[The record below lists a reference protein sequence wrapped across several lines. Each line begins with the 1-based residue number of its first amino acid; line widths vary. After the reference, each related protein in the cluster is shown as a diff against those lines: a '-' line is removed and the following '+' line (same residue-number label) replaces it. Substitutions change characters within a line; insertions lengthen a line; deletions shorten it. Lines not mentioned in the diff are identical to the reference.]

1 MAKNQDGYLS
11 AKESRRISKE
21 NRRITDQYEKRRKR
35 RNVPESEY
43 TTQMKDPANAV
54 EFDDLHTYFFTD
66 TGVVKSVDGVSF
78 EVPIGKTVGVV
89 GESGCG
95 KSVTSLSLMQL
106 LQRPQGQIVEGEIR
120 LNLGNDKAY
129 DIAKTPTDK
138 MQGLRGNYISMI
150 FQEPM
155 TSLNPVFRIGAQIEE
170 VIALHEGEGKTKE
183 DIKKRTIEMLEMVGI
198 ANSEG
203 VYAMYP
209 HELSGGMRQRV
220 MIAMAL
226 ANHPDL
232 LIADEPTTALDVTI
246 QHQIL
251 KQMRSLQEEYGTSII
266 FITHDLG
273 VVAELC
279 DRVVVLYGGLVMEE
293 AEINDLFE
301 NPLHPYTMGLLASIP
316 GLTKDKSERLQS
328 IPGSPPDMT
337 KPPKGCP
344 FASRCQFA
352 RNICAAECPPFVQ
365 VGSRQAR
372 CWLLQ
377 PDAPAEGNPLHEK
390 LAEAERKAH

>member
-1 MAKNQDGYLS
+1 MSLS
-11 AKESRRISKE
+11 ANASSPI
-21 NRRITDQYEKRRKR
+21 
-35 RNVPESEY
+35 
-43 TTQMKDPANAV
+43 PASSAPLLQAEGV
-54 EFDDLHTYFFTD
+54 TVRFDACERPFD
-66 TGVVKSVDGVSF
+66 VVRDVSF
-78 EVPIGKTVGVV
+78 TLHPGRTLCLV

-95 KSVTSLSLMQL
+95 KSMTALSLL
-106 LQRPQGQIVEGEIR
+106 RLIPEPGRLAAGRILFEGRDLAELSESAMER
-120 LNLGNDKAY
+120 VRGR
-129 DIAKTPTDK
+129 DI
-138 MQGLRGNYISMI
+138 GMI

-155 TSLNPVFRIGAQIEE
+155 TSLNPVIRVGEQVAEPLMRHLRLSKKAALAEVVELFR
-170 VIALHEGEGKTKE
+170 L
-183 DIKKRTIEMLEMVGI
+183 VGI
-198 ANSEG
+198 PAPDMR
-203 VYAMYP
+203 VRDYP
-209 HELSGGMRQRV
+209 HQLSGGMRQRV